1 VLGDSAYPTNDVM
14 ISIYKGRQLPPASV
28 AFNAVMCPICTSVE
42 WGYEK
47 VVWYW
52 AFLDFKKQMKIQR
65 SALVPMW
72 RLGVFLTNCLICA
85 KGGIQISKYFDVA
98 PPSLKEYILKSLN

>member
-1 VLGDSAYPTNDVM
+1 MKSCIFNGFVVLGDSAYPANDVM

-28 AFNAVMCPICTSVE
+28 AFNAVMCPIRTSVE

-47 VVWYW
+47 IVRYW

-65 SALVPMW
+65 CALVTMW
-72 RLGVFLTNCLICA
+72 HLGVFLTNCLTYA
-85 KGGIQISKYFDVA
+85 KGGNQI
-98 PPSLKEYILKSLN
+98 

>member
-14 ISIYKGRQLPPASV
+14 ISIYKGRWLPTASV
-28 AFNAVMCPICTSVE
+28 AFHAVMCPICTSVE
-42 WGYEK
+42 WGYKK
-47 VVWYW
+47 VVRYW

-72 RLGVFLTNCLICA
+72 RLGVFLTNCLTCA
-85 KGGIQISKYFDVA
+85 KGGNQISKYFDVA
-98 PPSLKEYILKSLN
+98 PPSLEE